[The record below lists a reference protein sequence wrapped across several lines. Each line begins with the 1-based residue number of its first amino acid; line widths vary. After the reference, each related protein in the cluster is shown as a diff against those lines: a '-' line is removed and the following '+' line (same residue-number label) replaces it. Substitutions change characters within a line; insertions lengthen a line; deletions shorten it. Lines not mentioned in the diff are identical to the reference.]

1 MANWVPLSPMR
12 PQVGIAGQNLTLG
25 ASSVAS
31 AAFGPQSYM
40 LRVSSLGNCHVR
52 IAPASTPL
60 AAPVA
65 NTPTTSTT
73 GGTLAAATYYYVV
86 TALNSA
92 GQTLASN
99 EVSVTTTGTTS
110 SNTITWSAVPG
121 ATGYRVYRGT
131 AAAGE
136 NVYYAPGNVT
146 TYTDTNA
153 SSTGGTPPGSNTTAI
168 APVAVGTDM
177 LIKASDPPWVIKVA
191 PGEMIAVIQDAAG
204 DSGKIVN
211 ITEQTF

>member
-12 PQVGIAGQNLTLG
+12 PQVGIAGQNLTIG
-25 ASSVAS
+25 SSS
-31 AAFGPQSYM
+31 AASTVFGPQSYM
-40 LRVSSLGNCHVR
+40 LRVNATGNCHVR
-52 IAPASTPL
+52 IAPPTNPL
-60 AAPVA
+60 SAPVA
-65 NTPTTSTT
+65 NTPSTSTS
-73 GGTLAAATYYYVV
+73 GGTLAAGTYFYVV

-92 GQTLASN
+92 GQTTASN

-110 SNTITWSAVPG
+110 SNTITWSAVAG

-131 AAAGE
+131 SAAGE

-153 SSTGGTPPGSNTTAI
+153 ASTGGTPPGSNTTAI
-168 APVAVGTDM
+168 APVAVATDM

-191 PGEMIAVIQDAAG
+191 PGEMIAVIQDGASTG
-204 DSGKIVN
+204 TLN
-211 ITEQTF
+211 ISEQTF